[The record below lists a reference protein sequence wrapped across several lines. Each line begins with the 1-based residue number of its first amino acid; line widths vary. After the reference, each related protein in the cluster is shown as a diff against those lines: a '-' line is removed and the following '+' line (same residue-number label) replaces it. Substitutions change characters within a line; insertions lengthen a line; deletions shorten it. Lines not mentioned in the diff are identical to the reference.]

1 MEIKIDYND
10 IDLLLLWLSVVGSL
24 SLYIH
29 LTDQSAIMYMF
40 INVLYKTPEK
50 WGAPAIL
57 GPLPKGNG
65 IQTHSA
71 PGSIKIYLV
80 KYNSIWESSYYKI
93 HLYLQN
99 IYKKYSLTQVK
110 IHVSQ
115 NNNKIT

>member
-1 MEIKIDYND
+1 
-10 IDLLLLWLSVVGSL
+10 
-24 SLYIH
+24 
-29 LTDQSAIMYMF
+29 MYMF

-80 KYNSIWESSYYKI
+80 KYNSI
-93 HLYLQN
+93 
-99 IYKKYSLTQVK
+99 
-110 IHVSQ
+110 
-115 NNNKIT
+115 